1 MRGSTV
7 SVLKDYNTESFDP
20 RVSKE
25 MWRRTGSAIAKEYV
39 VKVRISRQ
47 PRGTV
52 DGISLQH
59 YHPGRCYDL
68 PASLAQYLVAEGFG
82 IFEMRG
88 YVRSKRVRPDR
99 RKAYDPPFSSEGLSS
114 YEV

>member
-1 MRGSTV
+1 
-7 SVLKDYNTESFDP
+7 
-20 RVSKE
+20 
-25 MWRRTGSAIAKEYV
+25 

-52 DGISLQH
+52 DGISLRY

-82 IFEMRG
+82 IFEMRLCA
-88 YVRSKRVRPDR
+88 RSKRERPTDR
-99 RKAYDPPFSSEGLSS
+99 RKAHDPPRRSDTVLSC
-114 YEV
+114 EF